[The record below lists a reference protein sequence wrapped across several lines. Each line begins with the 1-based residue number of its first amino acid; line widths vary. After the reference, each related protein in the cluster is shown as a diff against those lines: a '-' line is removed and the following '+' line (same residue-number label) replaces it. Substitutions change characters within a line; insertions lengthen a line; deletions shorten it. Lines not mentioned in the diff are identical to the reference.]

1 MKIVGLT
8 GGIGSGKTTIA
19 LFFKDL
25 GIPVYVADVE
35 AKRLM
40 NSDSELINKIKMLFG
55 NEAYTK
61 EQQLNRKHIADIV
74 FADKEKLSQLNAIV
88 HPVVNQDFNTWV
100 ATHQAPYVIKEAAI
114 LFENGGYKQCDYT
127 LLVTA
132 PRNLRIQRV
141 MRRDKATQTEVV
153 SRINMQWS
161 DAKKATLAD
170 VVLNNIDLDRTKREV
185 QYIHKHLIRRLSQGW
200 I

>member
-19 LFFKDL
+19 HFFKDL

-40 NSDSELINKIKMLFG
+40 NSDSELIKKMKMLFG

-61 EQQLNRKHIADIV
+61 EHQLNRKYIADIV
-74 FADKEKLSQLNAIV
+74 FTDKEKLSQLNAIV
-88 HPVVNQDFNTWV
+88 HPIVNQDFNTWI
-100 ATHQAPYVIKEAAI
+100 ATHLAPYVIKEAAI

-127 LLVTA
+127 ILVTA
-132 PRNLRIQRV
+132 PRNLRIERV

-200 I
+200 A

>member
-74 FADKEKLSQLNAIV
+74 FADKEKLSQLNAII